1 MKYIGFDVSARK
13 MSNIELYDTETEIM
27 DSISRDIQSLQ
38 MTFDA
43 FDFQFDY
50 LLEITDEQ
58 YKKYLR
64 DGISPKYTEDYMFFL
79 KDNNFYQYLI

>member
-1 MKYIGFDVSARK
+1 MKYIGFDINNSK
-13 MSNIELYDTETEIM
+13 MTNIELYDRETEIM
-27 DSISRDIQSLQ
+27 TSISREIQPLQ

-58 YKKYLR
+58 YR
-64 DGISPKYTEDYMFFL
+64 NFL
-79 KDNNFYQYLI
+79 NNGVPNTDNYINFMRNNNFYQYMI

>member
-1 MKYIGFDVSARK
+1 MKYIGFDISNLK
-13 MSNIELYDTETEIM
+13 MKNIELYDSKTEMMISMSREI
-27 DSISRDIQSLQ
+27 QPLQ

-58 YKKYLR
+58 YDIFLEN
-64 DGISPKYTEDYMFFL
+64 GIPHTDNYKCFMQN
-79 KDNNFYQYLI
+79 NNFYQYLI

>member
-1 MKYIGFDVSARK
+1 MKYIGFDISNSK
-13 MSNIELYDTETEIM
+13 MTNIELYDRETEIM
-27 DSISRDIQSLQ
+27 TSISRGIQPLQ

-58 YKKYLR
+58 YHNFLNN
-64 DGISPKYTEDYMFFL
+64 GIPHTDNYKRFMQN
-79 KDNNFYQYLI
+79 NNFYQYMI